1 MMSLFDMIQDRLNTR
16 SVKWDMRKAVFNTD
30 EVLPMWVA
38 DMDFKAPQQVL
49 DALANR
55 AEHGVFG
62 YTAVDQDVKDSIVNW
77 LHKRHNWTIND
88 EWLSF
93 SPGVVTSLHMAIQA
107 LTNPGDKVIIQ
118 TPVYTPFFNVVNSH
132 DRQLVKNPLSYKNNY
147 YTIDFEDLEEKM
159 KQGAKALILC
169 SPHNPVGR
177 VWSREELERIADL
190 CIKHDVICIADE
202 IHGDLTLSGNKHIP
216 FASISEKIADRTITC
231 MAPSK
236 TFNLAGLQASYIVTA
251 NKEMREKIDKCFSNQ
266 GLGMLNTMGNV
277 ALEAAYLHGEQW
289 LDELLEIL
297 ERNKNYV
304 VEMLNKHKTGLKVV
318 QTEGTYLLWI
328 DCSDLNMNT
337 DELKAFMITEAKV
350 GLNPGASYGVEG
362 NQFMRMN
369 IACPK
374 ATLEEGVNRLIKA
387 IQSK

>member
-1 MMSLFDMIQDRLNTR
+1 MSLFDMIQDRLNTR

>member
-1 MMSLFDMIQDRLNTR
+1 MSLFDTIQDRLHTR
-16 SVKWDMRKAVFNTD
+16 SVKWDMRKAVFSTD

-49 DALANR
+49 DALVSR
-55 AEHGVFG
+55 TEHGVFG

-77 LHKRHNWTIND
+77 LDKRHNWKIND

-118 TPVYTPFFNVVNSH
+118 TPVYTPFFNVINSH
-132 DRQLVKNPLSYKNNY
+132 DRQLVKNPLRYKNNY

-177 VWSREELERIADL
+177 VWAREELERIADL
-190 CIKHDVICIADE
+190 CIKHEVICIADE
-202 IHGDLTLSGNKHIP
+202 IHGDLTLSDNKHIP
-216 FASISEKIADRTITC
+216 FASISEEIADMTITC

-251 NKEMREKIDKCFSNQ
+251 NKEMREKIDACFSSQ

-277 ALEAAYLHGEQW
+277 ALETAYLHGEQW

-297 ERNKNYV
+297 ERNRNYV
-304 VEMLNKHKTGLKVV
+304 VEMFEKHSTGLKVV

-328 DCSDLNMNT
+328 DCSNLNMNPE
-337 DELKAFMITEAKV
+337 ELKEFMIKKAKV

-374 ATLEEGVNRLIKA
+374 ATLEEGVNRLVKA
-387 IQSK
+387 IEAN